1 MSDTSQ
7 ILDRRLADICRLY
20 VVFKADC
27 CLTRGAIMK
36 RITIRLPEQ
45 QLDMIDYMVAQGEFP
60 SASEAIRTAVRE
72 LIDERGEK
80 LLRRSEMIAALS

>member
-7 ILDRRLADICRLY
+7 ILDRRLADICRLC
-20 VVFKADC
+20 VSSKADHC
-27 CLTRGAIMK
+27 QTRGANMK
-36 RITIRLPEQ
+36 RITIRLPDQ

>member
-1 MSDTSQ
+1 MADGSQ
-7 ILDRRLADICRLY
+7 LIVIPEADRCR
-20 VVFKADC
+20 
-27 CLTRGAIMK
+27 TGGTTIK